1 MVLARFLRTDEP
13 LATIPMNLKKP
24 LELLFLMV
32 VPLVVF
38 LALGEV
44 FLRFY
49 LTKHIFYD
57 VEMSRYAVTL
67 KVDSPNPLIG
77 HHHKP
82 NSEAT
87 LMGVSLRTNSDG
99 FRDDE
104 YPVAKGDKRRV
115 LFLGDSLTLGWG
127 VEKKATFEQLLE
139 DDLNAISPT
148 EVINLGVGN
157 YNTTQEVNLFIDKG
171 LKYDPDQVVLF
182 YFINDAEPVP
192 QKSRF
197 PGLGNYRIVTFY
209 WSRVKALQARLS
221 DNVGFAE
228 FYSALYRGEA
238 EGWKKSRAAL
248 LQLKE
253 LSIENGFDLKVVL
266 LPELHELVDYTF
278 EEEHA
283 LITDFLRENGISHLD
298 LAPLFQ
304 GEREPQTLWVSR
316 DDAHPNARAH
326 ALIAKYT
333 FPFIRETSRTWQT
346 D

>member
-1 MVLARFLRTDEP
+1 
-13 LATIPMNLKKP
+13 MNLKKP
-24 LELLFLMV
+24 FDLLFLMV
-32 VPLVVF
+32 IPLAVF

-67 KVDSPNPLIG
+67 KVDSPNPLVG

-82 NSEAT
+82 NSEAI
-87 LMGVSLRTNSDG
+87 LMGVSVRTNSDG

-104 YPVAKGDKRRV
+104 YPFAKGAKRRV

-127 VEKKATFEQLLE
+127 VEKQATFEQLLE

-171 LKYDPDQVVLF
+171 LKYAPDQVVLF
-182 YFINDAEPVP
+182 YFINDAELVP

-209 WSRVKALQARLS
+209 WSRAKALRARLS
-221 DNVGFAE
+221 DSVGFEE

-253 LSIENGFDLKVVL
+253 LSLENGFDLKVVL

-283 LITDFLRENGISHLD
+283 LVSDFLRAHAISHLD
-298 LAPLFQ
+298 LAPFFRDQ
-304 GEREPQTLWVSR
+304 REPQALWVSR

-326 ALIAKYT
+326 QLIAKYT
-333 FPFIRETSRTWQT
+333 VGFIRGTGEPWQT